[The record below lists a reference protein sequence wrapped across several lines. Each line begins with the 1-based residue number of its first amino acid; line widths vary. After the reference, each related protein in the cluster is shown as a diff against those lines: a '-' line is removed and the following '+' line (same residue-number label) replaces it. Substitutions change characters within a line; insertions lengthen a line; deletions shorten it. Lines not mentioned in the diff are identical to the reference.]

1 MTDDGKRASLEQ
13 LGLSDDELSVHGT
26 VFASDALEN
35 MVVVVSGGAGGIGR
49 AIAWLFARLGAHV
62 VVVGRNQARLDALA
76 SSLVTN
82 SLKASAYVADIKE
95 PDAVNALFDKVWRGC
110 GRVDGLINSA
120 GGQFPQP
127 AIDFSVKGWNAVIN
141 TNLNGTWY
149 MMQAAA
155 QRWRDAGRPG
165 SIVNIVVVTTHG
177 LYGIAHTIAAR
188 SGVIGLSR
196 SLAVEWAPLKIRVN
210 CVAPGLIETE
220 GWKVYTPEARA
231 AYPRSNP
238 MMRAGSPWDVAE
250 ACAYL
255 AGPSGGFVTGETLTV
270 DGGGQLWGET
280 WTTGKPAYFRGKASS
295 NPAEHGLDSRATE

>member
-1 MTDDGKRASLEQ
+1 MADNQTPERPEGLGLTDDKLA
-13 LGLSDDELSVHGT
+13 VHRT
-26 VFASDALEN
+26 VFASEALKD
-35 MVVVVSGGAGGIGR
+35 MVVVLSGGAGGIGR

-62 VVVGRNQARLDALA
+62 VLVGRNQERLDALVA
-76 SSLVTN
+76 NLAGRK
-82 SLKASAYVADIKE
+82 LKASAYAADIKD
-95 PDAVNALFDKVWRGC
+95 PDAVKALFDTVWKSH

-155 QRWRDAGRPG
+155 QHWRDNKYPG

-196 SLAVEWAPLKIRVN
+196 SVAVEWAPLKIRVN
-210 CVAPGLIETE
+210 CVAPGAIETE

-250 ACAYL
+250 ACVYL
-255 AGPSGGFVTGETLTV
+255 TGPSGGFVTGETLTV

-280 WTTGKPAYFRGKASS
+280 WTTGKPPYFSGED
-295 NPAEHGLDSRATE
+295 P

>member
-1 MTDDGKRASLEQ
+1 MSPDPAEANSQRPPEMF
-13 LGLSDDELSVHGT
+13 GLTDDELAIRRT
-26 VFASDALEN
+26 VFASDALKDI
-35 MVVVVSGGAGGIGR
+35 VVIVTGATGGIGR

-62 VVVGRNQARLDALA
+62 VLVGRNQTKLDALTA
-76 SSLVTN
+76 RMTLPALKISSY
-82 SLKASAYVADIKE
+82 AADIRE
-95 PDAVNALFDKVWRGC
+95 PDAVHELFDTIWKTG
-110 GRVDGLINSA
+110 GRVDSLINSA
-120 GGQFPQP
+120 GGQFPQA
-127 AIDFSVKGWNAVIN
+127 AIDISVKGWNAVID

-155 QRWRDAGRPG
+155 RHWRDAGHPG

-177 LYGIAHTIAAR
+177 LYGIAHSIAAR

-196 SLAVEWAPLKIRVN
+196 SVAVEWAPLKIRVN
-210 CVAPGLIETE
+210 CVAPGVIETE

-238 MMRAGSPWDVAE
+238 MMRAGSPWDIAE
-250 ACAYL
+250 ACVYL

-280 WTTGKPAYFRGKASS
+280 WTTGKPPYFDG
-295 NPAEHGLDSRATE
+295 ETV

>member
-1 MTDDGKRASLEQ
+1 MADHEALERADR
-13 LGLSDDELSVHGT
+13 LGLTDDELAVHRT
-26 VFASDALEN
+26 AFASDALRD
-35 MVVVVSGGAGGIGR
+35 MIVVLSGGTGGIGR
-49 AIAWLFARLGAHV
+49 AVAWLFARLGAHV
-62 VVVGRNQARLDALA
+62 VLVGRNQEKLDVLVSNLTARKLR
-76 SSLVTN
+76 
-82 SLKASAYVADIKE
+82 ASAYAADIKD
-95 PDAVNALFDKVWRGC
+95 PDAVKALFDSVWKTH

-155 QRWRDAGRPG
+155 QHWRDNKYPG

-188 SGVIGLSR
+188 SGVVGLSR
-196 SLAVEWAPLKIRVN
+196 SVAVEWAPLKIRVN
-210 CVAPGLIETE
+210 CVAPGAIETE
-220 GWKVYTPEARA
+220 GWKVYSPEARA
-231 AYPRSNP
+231 AYHRSNP

-250 ACAYL
+250 ACVYL

-280 WTTGKPAYFRGKASS
+280 WTTGKPPYFSGEGS
-295 NPAEHGLDSRATE
+295 